1 MKIERIRLKNFCGV
15 DEVEVRFSLTG
26 ITLIHGPNE
35 SGKSTLMT
43 ALDVLFD
50 YMDSS
55 TKKEVKDTKHVSR
68 DVGAEVEADIEIGG
82 HRFTY
87 FKRFHKDRAT
97 QLTIHVPKAESLT
110 GREAHDRV
118 KQIIRGS
125 LDRNLWKALRILQG
139 GTLEMPTLNNQPAL
153 AEALDQAAGQAKA
166 GDKETAVFEAVESE
180 YANYYT
186 LLTGKEREFPLGTAK
201 SKEEDARKKEERL
214 QSEFSALEKDVNHH
228 ASLERELANLKT
240 SLVGLEA
247 AEVAA
252 RDTWNKTSK
261 LAKIRD
267 DARSVKQFAYQALQ
281 RAQTALQ
288 TRGDLIGELAA
299 SEASVQ
305 SAQSQCEKA
314 TADLNEAS
322 SDLAGARAKR
332 DDATSTAT
340 RLEEEEL
347 IRRTDVEFRKEE
359 SELANNTVR
368 FQLVTDADRA
378 ASQATALVSTA
389 RITTQLRASIREAEL
404 NLKTAQSILNAA
416 SPQLTITALQSVS
429 VLLGEELVPLEPGQ
443 ATTFSVKEPILAN
456 VGGLAEVRVQPGTS
470 ADTLKQAE
478 LDAQSALRKLCT
490 QAGVVSPEE
499 AEAAWTE
506 LVDAKRTLADRDR
519 VANEHLLGLTRE
531 ELANHI
537 QNLKAK
543 VEAYGARRTSAIALP
558 ATIDECTAILDKAA
572 ETAAEARNEQKSAE
586 RVFQDVQEQHIRYG
600 LEHARSSATLEV
612 GQKDHRTAGD
622 RLEKARV
629 RFSDDALKGDVEA
642 ATANAQAA
650 TAAFTDAENQLEGAD
665 PEWAR
670 SCSDAAT
677 ASAKTGK
684 DRYEEINRE
693 LLVLRGK
700 LENAG
705 EKGLGE
711 ALEEARRATFEA
723 EDSHARLQR
732 HALAAK
738 KLYQTMSSEQKDMR
752 RAYVDP
758 LLKRIE
764 RLGRHVYGH
773 TFRVDVDEQLQVV
786 SRTVDGVTV
795 SVKQLSTGAQEQLG
809 VLTRLAVASLVSND
823 GGVPFVLDDALG
835 STDLGRLKAMGAVLH
850 AASQDTQTIILTCER
865 DRYAHVGAQVSV
877 AMGQSVA

>member
-43 ALDVLFD
+43 ALDVLFE

-55 TKKEVKDTKHVSR
+55 MKKEVKDTKHVSR

-97 QLTIHVPKAESLT
+97 QLTIRVPKAESLT

-118 KQIIRGS
+118 QQIIRGS

-166 GDKETAVFEAVESE
+166 GDKETAVFEAVKSE

-186 LLTGKEREFPLGTAK
+186 ETGREKESPLAKAK
-201 SKEEDARKKEERL
+201 SKAEHSRKEEERL

-261 LAKIRD
+261 LADIRD
-267 DARSVKQFAYQALQ
+267 RARKHEQTADQALQ
-281 RAQTALQ
+281 TAQTALQ

-732 HALAAK
+732 RALAAK
-738 KLYQTMSSEQKDMR
+738 KLYDTMSSEQQVMR

-758 LLKRIE
+758 LRKGIE
-764 RLGRHVYGH
+764 RLGLHVYGP

-850 AASQDTQTIILTCER
+850 AASQDTQTIIITCER

>member
-50 YMDSS
+50 YYDTSMDLL
-55 TKKEVKDTKHVSR
+55 VKNTKHVFR
-68 DVGAEVEADIEIGG
+68 DVGAEVEADIGIGV

-87 FKRFHKDRAT
+87 FKRFHKDRET
-97 QLTIHVPKAESLT
+97 RLTIRVPNAESLT

-118 KQIIRGS
+118 QQILLGS
-125 LDRNLWKALRILQG
+125 KVDITLWKALRILQG
-139 GTLEMPTLNNQPAL
+139 GSLQMPRLHDQTAVTQ
-153 AEALDQAAGQAKA
+153 ALDQAAGQAKA
-166 GDKETAVFEAVESE
+166 GDKETALFEAVKSQYE
-180 YANYYT
+180 NYYT
-186 LLTGKEREFPLGTAK
+186 NTGKEKESPLGKAK
-201 SKEEDARKKEERL
+201 SKAEDARKVEEGFHSRL
-214 QSEFSALEKDVNHH
+214 SALEEDVSHH
-228 ASLERELANLKT
+228 ATLERDLGTLKS
-240 SLVGLEA
+240 SLVRLDEA
-247 AEVAA
+247 KVAA
-252 RDTWNKTSK
+252 QDELDKTSK
-261 LAKIRD
+261 LADIRD
-267 DARSVKQFAYQALQ
+267 QARQHKQTADQALQ
-281 RAQTALQ
+281 TAQTALQ
-288 TRGDLIGELAA
+288 TRGDLIGEVAA
-299 SEASVQ
+299 AEASVQ
-305 SAQSQCEKA
+305 SALSLCEKA

-322 SDLAGARAKR
+322 TGLIGARAKHE
-332 DDATSTAT
+332 DATSTAT
-340 RLEEEEL
+340 RLDQEAA
-347 IRRTDVEFRKEE
+347 IRRADMEFRKEK
-359 SELANNTVR
+359 SELARTIER
-368 FQLVTDADRA
+368 FQHVTDADNA
-378 ASQATALVSTA
+378 ASQASALVSTVK
-389 RITTQLRASIREAEL
+389 ITEQLRAKIRDAEL
-404 NLKTAQSILNAA
+404 HLKTAQGILNAA

-443 ATTFSVKEPILAN
+443 ARTFSVKEPILAN

-478 LDAQSALRKLCT
+478 LDAQSALGKWCA
-490 QAGVVSPEE
+490 QAGVASPEE
-499 AEAAWTE
+499 AETAWTE
-506 LVDAKRTLADRDR
+506 LVDAERTLADRDR

-531 ELANHI
+531 GLANHI
-537 QNLKAK
+537 QHFKAK
-543 VEAYGARRTSAIALP
+543 VEAYAARRTSAFALP
-558 ATIDECTAILDKAA
+558 ATIDECRACLDTAT

-586 RVFQDVQEQHIRYG
+586 RVFQDVQEQHNRCG
-600 LEHARSSATLEV
+600 REHARSSATLEAE
-612 GQKDHRTAGD
+612 QKYHVNAGD
-622 RLEKARV
+622 RLEKERV
-629 RFSDDALKGDVEA
+629 RSSDDAQKSDVEA

-650 TAAFTDAENQLEGAD
+650 TAAFTEAENQLEGAD
-665 PEWAR
+665 RERAR
-670 SCSDAAT
+670 SCLDAAT

-684 DRYEEINRE
+684 DRYEEKDRE

-738 KLYQTMSSEQKDMR
+738 KLYDTMLSEQQVMR

-758 LLKRIE
+758 LRNGIE
-764 RLGRHVYGH
+764 QFGLDVYGP
-773 TFRVDVDEQLQVV
+773 TFRVDVNEQLQVV

-835 STDLGRLKAMGAVLH
+835 STDLGRLKAMGAVLR
-850 AASQDTQTIILTCER
+850 AASQATQTIIITCDR
-865 DRYAHVGAQVSV
+865 DRYANVGAQVSV
-877 AMGQSVA
+877 AMGHSVA